1 MAIGSR
7 AFASRE
13 KTMQTNFRT
22 LKIIVLATAL
32 LLAGCSSMRLVDS
45 DVNTFPTPSAQ
56 SVTVPATYRFERLP
70 SEQAEGPAR
79 DALES
84 LAQPELAKVGLQRA
98 DAAPQYSVQLNVR
111 VVRDLRAPWDEANYH
126 VRFGPPYPTHGRY
139 GTVWRTPGFGYL
151 YDIPYFRREV
161 HVVVRRIADNQVVFE
176 SHANHD
182 GRWPDDEHVLPAMFH
197 AALQGFPNSPA
208 GLRRVVVEIPR

>member
-1 MAIGSR
+1 
-7 AFASRE
+7 
-13 KTMQTNFRT
+13 MQTRFLSITN
-22 LKIIVLATAL
+22 VLVAAAVL
-32 LLAGCSSMRLVDS
+32 LTGCSSMRLVDS
-45 DVNTFPTPSAQ
+45 DVNTFPAPAAQ
-56 SVTVPATYRFERLP
+56 SVTVPATYRFDRLP

-79 DALES
+79 DALET
-84 LAQPELAKVGLQRA
+84 LAQPEFAQVGLQR
-98 DAAPQYSVQLNVR
+98 DDNKPQYSVQLQVR
-111 VVRDLRAPWDEANYH
+111 VIRDAKAPWDDPTNIY
-126 VRFGPPYPTHGRY
+126 GYGTPYPTSGRF
-139 GTVWRTPGFGYL
+139 GTVWRTPSL
-151 YDIPYFRREV
+151 TLALNLPYFRREV

>member
-1 MAIGSR
+1 
-7 AFASRE
+7 
-13 KTMQTNFRT
+13 MQTNFRT

-111 VVRDLRAPWDEANYH
+111 VVRDLRAPWDEPRYTAV
-126 VRFGPPYPTHGRY
+126 VRPPYPTYGPY
-139 GTVWRTPGFGYL
+139 GTVWRTPGFGYIS
-151 YDIPYFRREV
+151 DIPYYRREV
-161 HVVVRRIADNQVVFE
+161 HLVVRRIADTQVVFE
-176 SHANHD
+176 SRANHD
-182 GRWPDDEHVLPAMFH
+182 GRWRDDQNVLPAMLQ
-197 AALQGFPNSPA
+197 AALQGFPNSAA